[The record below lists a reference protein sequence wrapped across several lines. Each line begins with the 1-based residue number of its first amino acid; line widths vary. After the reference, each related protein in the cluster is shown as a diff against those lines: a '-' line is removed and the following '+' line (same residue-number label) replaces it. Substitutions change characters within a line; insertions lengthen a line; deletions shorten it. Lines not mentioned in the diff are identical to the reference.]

1 MINREKLKED
11 IKNGIYN
18 KIIEDLYCIDSD
30 NINFYI
36 KRYLDLIENFEK
48 TFGFTE
54 QIGLF
59 SAPGRTEIGG
69 NHTDHQHGC
78 VIAGSVNLDVIAVAS
93 VNNLNVIRVQ
103 SEGYPA
109 DIIDLEDLSPNKQ
122 EYNSSKSLIK
132 GITAKIKS
140 MGYNIKGFDCYTTS
154 NVLKGSGLSS
164 SAAFEVLIGN
174 VINGI
179 FCNNEISPVEIAKIG
194 QYAENIYFGK
204 PCGLMDQMASS
215 LGGITFIDFYD
226 TDNPLVQKIN
236 FDFSSSNHVLCIIDS
251 GADHADLTDEYAA
264 IPFEM
269 KQVAKFFNEEFL
281 SSVDKEE
288 FIKSIPQLRKIT
300 GDRAVLRALHF
311 FNENMR
317 AKKEVK
323 SLENDDFDKFLEF
336 LKESGRSSYMYLQNV
351 NVCGYF
357 KEESVAL
364 TLALCDE
371 FLKGKGAFRVHGGG
385 FAGTV
390 QAFVPKE
397 MLTEFKTGIENI
409 LGKNSCHILTIR
421 SIGGTEI
428 A

>member
-132 GITAKIKS
+132 GS
-140 MGYNIKGFDCYTTS
+140 
-154 NVLKGSGLSS
+154 
-164 SAAFEVLIGN
+164 
-174 VINGI
+174 
-179 FCNNEISPVEIAKIG
+179 
-194 QYAENIYFGK
+194 
-204 PCGLMDQMASS
+204 
-215 LGGITFIDFYD
+215 
-226 TDNPLVQKIN
+226 
-236 FDFSSSNHVLCIIDS
+236 
-251 GADHADLTDEYAA
+251 
-264 IPFEM
+264 
-269 KQVAKFFNEEFL
+269 
-281 SSVDKEE
+281 
-288 FIKSIPQLRKIT
+288 
-300 GDRAVLRALHF
+300 
-311 FNENMR
+311 
-317 AKKEVK
+317 
-323 SLENDDFDKFLEF
+323 
-336 LKESGRSSYMYLQNV
+336 
-351 NVCGYF
+351 
-357 KEESVAL
+357 
-364 TLALCDE
+364 
-371 FLKGKGAFRVHGGG
+371 HG
-385 FAGTV
+385 
-390 QAFVPKE
+390 P
-397 MLTEFKTGIENI
+397 
-409 LGKNSCHILTIR
+409 
-421 SIGGTEI
+421 
-428 A
+428 